1 MDENDSREVS
11 RNTADPATPSEVVKR
26 SWEEPKLKFVEPK
39 LTKEGDL
46 VQLTAQGFFGT
57 FVPED

>member
-1 MDENDSREVS
+1 MHENDTRNASHNPADSVVHRE
-11 RNTADPATPSEVVKR
+11 DIKR
-26 SWEEPKLKFVEPK
+26 SWETPKLTFVEPK

>member
-1 MDENDSREVS
+1 MGENDSREVS
-11 RNTADPATPSEVVKR
+11 RNDAGPTTGSPPVKR

-57 FVPED
+57 FVP